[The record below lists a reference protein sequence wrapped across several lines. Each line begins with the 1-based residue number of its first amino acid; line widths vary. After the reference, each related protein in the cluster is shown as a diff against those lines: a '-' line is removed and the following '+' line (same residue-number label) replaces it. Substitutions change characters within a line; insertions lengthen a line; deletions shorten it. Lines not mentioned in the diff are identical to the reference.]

1 MAQPSWQ
8 TRIQKITSDCE
19 FAPPAPARELAIAE
33 RELGAPLPGE
43 LRSLLD
49 ETNGVVGQY
58 GLGLIWPIE
67 RIRADNLAFR
77 SNPDF
82 RELYMPFDHL
92 LFFADA
98 GNGDQFAFA
107 VLAGEVRKSDV
118 FAWSHEDDSRT
129 FVAPTLA
136 LYLEW
141 WLSGRI
147 KL

>member
-1 MAQPSWQ
+1 MAQPSWRA
-8 TRIQKITSDCE
+8 RIQKSTPDCE
-19 FAPPAPARELAIAE
+19 FAPPARAHELAVAE
-33 RELGAPLPGE
+33 RELGAALPEE

-67 RIRADNLAFR
+67 RIRVDNLAFR
-77 SNPDF
+77 SDPDF
-82 RELYMPFDHL
+82 CERYMPFDHL

-98 GNGDQFAFA
+98 GNGDQFAHA
-107 VLAGEVRKSDV
+107 VLAGAVRKSDV